1 MVRLRTPPMPDG
13 GLLFTGRV
21 NGEFIA
27 LDQATGQTL

>member
-1 MVRLRTPPMPDG
+1 MPDG